1 MRAAARIVAERE
13 SARTVL
19 RVLKG
24 EAPLLPRR
32 TGPNEV
38 HIVGG
43 AAGPLGGDDLS
54 LEIEVGPG
62 AELWVRTVAAS
73 VALPG
78 RDGAESRLAVHATVG
93 EGALLAF
100 LPEPIVAA
108 ARCRHRNES
117 VVEIAADARLFWRE
131 EAVLGRHGERSGDL
145 YLSTKIR
152 KNNRPWYRSDV
163 AVGPSY
169 PDGPAILGG
178 ARMLSTLIATTDI
191 TEKSDK
197 SGIGAIL
204 DLSDNTTHAAVME
217 LAGGGVAVT
226 VIGDDLTASRRITG
240 RLVTSA
246 Q

>member
-1 MRAAARIVAERE
+1 MRAAARIVVER
-13 SARTVL
+13 AGDRTVL

-32 TGPNEV
+32 TGPNGI

-78 RDGAESRLAVHATVG
+78 RDGAESRLSVHAVVG

-108 ARCRHRNES
+108 ARCRHHNLS
-117 VVEIAADARLFWRE
+117 TVDLAAGGRLVWRE
-131 EAVLGRHGERSGDL
+131 EAVFGRHGEAPGDL
-145 YLSTKIR
+145 RLSTAIR
-152 KNNRPWYRSDV
+152 RGNRAWYRGDV
-163 AVGPSY
+163 AVGPSH
-169 PDGPAILGG
+169 PDGPAILNG
-178 ARMLSTLIATTDI
+178 ARVLATLITTDI
-191 TEKSDK
+191 PEMSEKSDNG
-197 SGIGAIL
+197 SAAAIM
-204 DLSDNTTHAAVME
+204 A
-217 LAGGGVAVT
+217 LAGGGTVVT
-226 VIGDDLTASRRITG
+226 AIGDDLTETRRLTG
-240 RLVTSA
+240 RLVTPA